1 MDYEQFLSTGS
12 ADFQWPVFAETT
24 TMGLCYTSG
33 ESSLLGNLL
42 GRALLCPPTLD
53 HTCLVTYG
61 KSASATFC
69 E

>member
-33 ESSLLGNLL
+33 GSFLLLGNLF
-42 GRALLCPPTLD
+42 G
-53 HTCLVTYG
+53 
-61 KSASATFC
+61 
-69 E
+69 